1 MPNWPSL
8 WNTRIILI
16 SWTFFSFIIVACK
29 IVDFQSEWNVN
40 CWLIILA
47 YSGNLLASLTLPAR
61 SKALNTF
68 EDLLQMPEEGT
79 IIVKPHTSMHSIFQ
93 EATDPLLMVN
103 KFQYMLCKGKF
114 NMSFHILQSIND
126 RINAQDPNVTFST
139 PKLPHAIERILKS
152 ETQVV
157 KISEIDVTMLITRIS
172 HTTSSGGIQSCSC
185 KEYDSSILMSFQ
197 VSLIFIFQ
205 LKECIPLIWVMP
217 WENDHQ
223 W

>member
-1 MPNWPSL
+1 
-8 WNTRIILI
+8 
-16 SWTFFSFIIVACK
+16 
-29 IVDFQSEWNVN
+29 
-40 CWLIILA
+40 
-47 YSGNLLASLTLPAR
+47 
-61 SKALNTF
+61 
-68 EDLLQMPEEGT
+68 MPEEGT

-139 PKLPHAIERILKS
+139 PKLSHAIERVLKS

-172 HTTSSGGIQSCSC
+172 HTTFSGGNYRVTMNIIPQSLS
-185 KEYDSSILMSFQ
+185 LQ
-197 VSLIFIFQ
+197 ASLIFIFQ
-205 LKECIPLIWVMP
+205 VKECIPLIWVMP
-217 WENDHQ
+217 
-223 W
+223 